1 VMAPLAR
8 REAAWQ
14 LLAEHLPSARLAT
27 ITREIRLAES
37 FDAARDILAGR
48 VRGRIVVDVNR

>member
-1 VMAPLAR
+1 MAPMTR
-8 REAAWQ
+8 REAAWD
-14 LLAEHLPSARLAT
+14 LLAAHLSGAQLSA
-27 ITREIRLAES
+27 ITREIPLAGA